1 MPITKSEVTRLINLR
16 RQASLMINI
25 ERLQKVAE
33 LMDMFY
39 ESYWYVPP
47 EEVPQYV
54 YRHWYMMVIM
64 EPWNPKIVGPQKVME
79 IHAEPR
85 DHEWMLAQLLE

>member
-64 EPWNPKIVGPQKVME
+64 EPWNPKVVGPQKVME
-79 IHAEPR
+79 IYA
-85 DHEWMLAQLLE
+85 